1 MVGVKI
7 HFDTRSVR
15 SKPVLNEIF
24 LNFWDKRFVIPVVQS
39 NEQKIKQSW
48 SKRTILR
55 RKFFTFHNSW
65 HFLVWWISI
74 RKINSLKDIKM
85 YLLPVF
91 VTTRVEEDVEG
102 EVKSFQIVFIDV
114 YFLQIGTKL
123 LLLLFFPLRRTNK
136 KMTRKLSLGRRRK
149 RECLESTSQLSQKQF
164 LELLQSSLNPSQERV
179 IEWICCYLSF
189 FPLLLTT
196 VLFFNFFIFPMCTQR
211 AVNPPVSSS
220 ASATLAAEAVV

>member
-1 MVGVKI
+1 
-7 HFDTRSVR
+7 
-15 SKPVLNEIF
+15 
-24 LNFWDKRFVIPVVQS
+24 
-39 NEQKIKQSW
+39 
-48 SKRTILR
+48 
-55 RKFFTFHNSW
+55 
-65 HFLVWWISI
+65 
-74 RKINSLKDIKM
+74 M

-123 LLLLFFPLRRTNK
+123 LLLLFFPFRRTNK

-179 IEWICCYLSF
+179 IE
-189 FPLLLTT
+189 
-196 VLFFNFFIFPMCTQR
+196 
-211 AVNPPVSSS
+211 
-220 ASATLAAEAVV
+220 